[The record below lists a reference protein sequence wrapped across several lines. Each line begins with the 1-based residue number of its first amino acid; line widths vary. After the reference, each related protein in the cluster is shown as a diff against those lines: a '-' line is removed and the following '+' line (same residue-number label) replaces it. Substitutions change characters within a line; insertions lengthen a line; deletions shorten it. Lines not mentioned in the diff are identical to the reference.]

1 MVEHAD
7 RRVRRTRANLHRA
20 LIELMVERDYDRI
33 SVRDILDRADT
44 GRSTF
49 YAHFRDKDDLL
60 LASSVEYLRDLF
72 AVPLPPDAATPPDSD
87 RLAPVYRL
95 LVLAQQYPDVYRVLV
110 GRSAGGVVLRSTRD
124 VVERLLT
131 DQMAGRLEVAEQ
143 DFAAT
148 IAFLSWG
155 VVGMQAAIADSGG
168 ALTARHAYDV
178 VAGLLSPADS

>member
-72 AVPLPPDAATPPDSD
+72 AVPLPPDAAT
-87 RLAPVYRL
+87 RRTAIGWR
-95 LVLAQQYPDVYRVLV
+95 
-110 GRSAGGVVLRSTRD
+110 RST
-124 VVERLLT
+124 
-131 DQMAGRLEVAEQ
+131 
-143 DFAAT
+143 DF
-148 IAFLSWG
+148 S
-155 VVGMQAAIADSGG
+155 
-168 ALTARHAYDV
+168 Y
-178 VAGLLSPADS
+178 